1 MANVDSSEKATSQ
14 SRFLELS
21 PELQQFFANSLE
33 QFDELY
39 IFNDH
44 GIELIVALLKQM
56 EAATNSDEKSRL
68 FGKAN
73 LIKLC
78 MANNLKIVEAAA
90 RVLSGVEA
98 GAKKI
103 NMAKAE
109 KEAEKKFLE
118 LTERRRQAIK
128 KVSESA

>member
-1 MANVDSSEKATSQ
+1 MDSSEKATSQ